1 METDHNEMEKEIA
14 ILIKKN
20 IDEMYLS
27 VDELRHSLIK
37 EAKFMEGL
45 IKFYDRKWFSKRCK
59 KAYGGDE

>member
-1 METDHNEMEKEIA
+1 
-14 ILIKKN
+14 
-20 IDEMYLS
+20 MYLS